1 MHVVE
6 QLVGMKCGS
15 PICINQFSKS
25 WDSRFA
31 RPHNSYCSNRTPHPH
46 ASQRRSITSWTTTT
60 NNQRCSSRPPPFR
73 TMSTSSF
80 WSAISSAASELTGG
94 GSAAAASPLQLTK
107 AAGPVAGQRSVR
119 LRELK
124 DVMRETMRHA
134 VQSPE
139 QPVDELTPSV
149 VKLVRAVER
158 CMFHGV
164 RKSTASGNQGG
175 GSHFWDTVLK
185 LEAADSVAFGSSIA
199 MVRMLRH
206 VNTPRGMCRAW
217 IRMLLNQNS
226 LEYNVGAMVGRNK
239 HHLARSYEPH
249 ALVLDPEGSSILHN
263 MFAALN
269 GIGFKLTVDNPTL
282 DQNTPSSAAGA
293 TEAQARAGQ
302 GQGGA
307 LGGGGGGGTAAAA
320 AAAPASLSSLR
331 WWWCCCWELLRQ
343 ELPLACQR
351 RLLTSGRR
359 RRRGY
364 LRDFFSSAQVA
375 EPKR

>member
-1 MHVVE
+1 
-6 QLVGMKCGS
+6 
-15 PICINQFSKS
+15 
-25 WDSRFA
+25 
-31 RPHNSYCSNRTPHPH
+31 
-46 ASQRRSITSWTTTT
+46 
-60 NNQRCSSRPPPFR
+60 
-73 TMSTSSF
+73 MSTSSF

-282 DQNTPSSAAGA
+282 DQNAPSSAAGA
-293 TEAQARAGQ
+293 TEAHAREGQ
-302 GQGGA
+302 RQGGA

-320 AAAPASLSSLR
+320 TAAAATAAAVGGAGGGLSS
-331 WWWCCCWELLRQ
+331 
-343 ELPLACQR
+343 
-351 RLLTSGRR
+351 SGAGSSDSGSGSGGGMGGGLGGLGGREQQQGASEGAAGSSSSGG
-359 RRRGY
+359 RGKSG
-364 LRDFFSSAQVA
+364 SSAKAPGAAVVVSGA
-375 EPKR
+375 GLDPVNGLYCEAGIKDGVPRLER